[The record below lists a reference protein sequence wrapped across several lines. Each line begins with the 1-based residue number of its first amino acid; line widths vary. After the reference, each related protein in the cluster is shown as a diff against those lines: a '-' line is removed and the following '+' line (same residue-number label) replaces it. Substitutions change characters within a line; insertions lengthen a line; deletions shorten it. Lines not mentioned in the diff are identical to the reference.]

1 MVRFSFWKDESRKM
15 WENQLGGYFSSLNEE
30 QQKQG
35 EKSTLELGA
44 EFGHVKDE
52 REGITNISELPAL

>member
-15 WENQLGGYFSSLNEE
+15 WENQLGGYFSNLNEE
-30 QQKQG
+30 QQ
-35 EKSTLELGA
+35 KSTLELGA

>member
-15 WENQLGGYFSSLNEE
+15 WENQLEGYFSNLNEE
-30 QQKQG
+30 QQ
-35 EKSTLELGA
+35 KSTLELGA
-44 EFGHVKDE
+44 ELGHVKDE